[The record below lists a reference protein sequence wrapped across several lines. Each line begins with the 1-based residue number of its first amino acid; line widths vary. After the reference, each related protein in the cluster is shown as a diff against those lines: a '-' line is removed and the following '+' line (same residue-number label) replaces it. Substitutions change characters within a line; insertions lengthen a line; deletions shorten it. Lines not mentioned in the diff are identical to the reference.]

1 MLPEPRTRF
10 SFSDVDASRLK
21 LSEEEAVPPPSPEEQ
36 LKEMPKAGNANAHTI
51 MMHINVDLRSLQII
65 RTPSKS
71 KISYKH
77 TNSY

>member
-1 MLPEPRTRF
+1 VE
-10 SFSDVDASRLK
+10 ASRLK
-21 LSEEEAVPPPSPEEQ
+21 LSEEEAAPPPSPEEQ

-51 MMHINVDLRSLQII
+51 MMHVNVELRSLPII
-65 RTPSKS
+65 RMPSKN